1 MNCGT
6 YNAGMKATFER
17 LSSLATVSR
26 HERAFAVTADVIHT
40 KAAEAKSNPRKREI
54 LVMHRGDR
62 DPLQRMLNAIQP
74 GSYVRPHRHRSPP
87 KAESLVLLTGAIGFV
102 PFFEDGTPDRENFIL
117 LDKTR
122 GVLAADFREGL
133 WHTFFALEPDTV
145 VFEVKPGPYDP
156 ATDKE
161 FAPWAPAEDAP
172 DAASYL
178 SSLEQIFRS
187 ECDAPL
193 RIPGLRG

>member
-1 MNCGT
+1 
-6 YNAGMKATFER
+6 MKATLER

-26 HERAFAVTADVIHT
+26 HEKAFAVTTDIIHA

-74 GSYVRPHRHRSPP
+74 GSYVRPHRHLSPP
-87 KAESLVLLTGAIGFV
+87 KAESLVLLAGSVGVV
-102 PFFEDGTPDRENFIL
+102 PFLDDGTPDRENFVL

-122 GVLAADFREGL
+122 GVLAVDFRESL

-156 ATDKE
+156 ATDKD
-161 FAPWAPAEDAP
+161 FAPWSPAEGSP
-172 DAASYL
+172 EAAAYL
-178 SSLEQIFRS
+178 SSLEQLFL
-187 ECDAPL
+187 EFDQA
-193 RIPGLRG
+193 

>member
-1 MNCGT
+1 
-6 YNAGMKATFER
+6 MKAPLER
-17 LSSLATVSR
+17 LSSLATISR

-54 LVMHRGDR
+54 LVLQRGDR

-74 GSYVRPHRHRSPP
+74 GSYVRPHRHSSPP

-178 SSLEQIFRS
+178 SSLEQIFRN